1 MWNVKENM
9 ALGKIT
15 LSPCVGIVGQNSVLN
30 VMERWK
36 IESMTDA
43 LIAIL
48 EIWALSQI
56 DQVATNISRKEQNI

>member
-1 MWNVKENM
+1 MRNVKENM

-56 DQVATNISRKEQNI
+56 DQVATNISRKE